1 MKNMNL
7 DALIHGYVEER
18 VSEAKEK
25 LVSFKTFA
33 NVLEEVFN
41 NNKELAG
48 QIYTVSMYQMLIN
61 PEWSEN
67 DLIEWFVTNLEPMN
81 K

>member
-1 MKNMNL
+1 MNL